1 MFISTNRL
9 AIYGSTRANTGCDA
23 GAVDQWRPAN
33 GVIYLV
39 DTSREWDDVEW
50 EFLAAV
56 RTACQA
62 SFVPIPE
69 LDVCNPRS
77 AYPCAITTTR

>member
-1 MFISTNRL
+1 MFISTNCL
-9 AIYGSTRANTGCDA
+9 AIYGSTHATTGCDA

-62 SFVPIPE
+62 SFVPIPQ
-69 LDVCNPRS
+69 LAVCHPRS
-77 AYPCAITTTR
+77 AHLFAIRTTR